1 MKSLLLLISIF
12 CLSQITAKAQLQNTK
27 WRGIANMAVPTDV
40 LLVFDKDSTAEA
52 FMMPDSVSLAVMIFK
67 VTGDTVSLRK
77 ISGTIPCDDTT
88 TGTFK
93 FEIIN
98 DKLNMHVIADD
109 CMARAHSLD
118 GTTYDRVK

>member
-1 MKSLLLLISIF
+1 MKSLLLIISIF

-40 LLVFDKDSTAEA
+40 LLVFDRDSTAEA
-52 FMMPDSVSLAVMIFK
+52 FMMPDSTSLTVMTFK
-67 VTGDTVSLRK
+67 VIGDSVTLQKVSG
-77 ISGTIPCDDTT
+77 IIPCDEATI
-88 TGTFK
+88 GTFK